1 MGKDKDKGRAASSAG
16 DTLTCTKITEA
27 LTNPPLI
34 AAIVDRVAAAIN
46 SKLNARLDRLEKV
59 TGSQEVRIL
68 QLEAKLDTLEQYGR
82 INSLRISGIEEDVE
96 GEDLPAKVKNVLM
109 VLGLDNSVQI
119 DRLHRVGPRPRRD
132 TDRTQKHRSRLVL
145 VKFANY
151 TSRDA
156 VIKTRSSLEEK
167 QPGVF
172 IHEDFTQPKAKLL
185 YEGRK
190 LKKNKQII
198 DCWTVDGRLVVK
210 DCVRKIHMV
219 VDITDLN
226 RVASSD

>member
-1 MGKDKDKGRAASSAG
+1 MTDP
-16 DTLTCTKITEA
+16 A
-27 LTNPPLI
+27 LVATI
-34 AAIVDRVAAAIN
+34 ADRVAAAIN

-59 TGSQEVRIL
+59 SGAQEVRIL
-68 QLEAKLDTLEQYGR
+68 QLEAKLDDLEQYGR
-82 INSLRISGIEEDVE
+82 RNSLRISGIEEDVE
-96 GEDLPAKVKNVLM
+96 GEDLPTKVKNVLT
-109 VLGLDNSVQI
+109 VLGLENSVQI

-132 TDRTQKHRSRLVL
+132 RDRTQKHRSRLVL

-156 VIKTRSSLEEK
+156 MIKTKTRSSLKEK
-167 QPGVF
+167 LPGVY
-172 IHEDFTQPKAKLL
+172 INEDLTQPKAKLL
-185 YEGRK
+185 YGARK

-210 DCVRKIHMV
+210 DCVRKINTV

>member
-1 MGKDKDKGRAASSAG
+1 MGTAKDEGRAASTAG

-34 AAIVDRVAAAIN
+34 AAIADRVAAAIN

-59 TGSQEVRIL
+59 TGAQEVGIL
-68 QLEAKLDTLEQYGR
+68 QLEAKLDALEYGR

-96 GEDLPAKVKNVLM
+96 GEDLPANVNNVLM

-119 DRLHRVGPRPRRD
+119 DRLHRVGSRPRRD

-172 IHEDFTQPKAKLL
+172 INEDFTQPKAKLL
-185 YEGRK
+185 YEARK

-210 DCVRKIHMV
+210 DCVRKIHYGC
-219 VDITDLN
+219 
-226 RVASSD
+226 